1 MAIEPEGYANSR
13 YARAL
18 AEFGTPRLLPRS
30 RGWLLERSIPATPYR
45 DAMGCYPLFTCAD
58 WSQLEVDLNELH
70 DLVSV
75 ALVADPFGNHDL
87 ELLRRCF
94 PDRVIPFKEHL
105 VTNLAQSPESFVD
118 AQHRRKARRAL
129 ERLTVERCDDPTRF
143 VDDWNKLY
151 ANLIQRHTI
160 HGLAAF
166 SATSF
171 RKQMVVPGLSMFR
184 ASDGDETVGI
194 TLWYADRGVAYYHL
208 GAYSEAGYKLEASFA
223 IFWYVL
229 DYFARREVQ
238 WLDLGAGAG
247 LSSDEKTDGLTRF
260 KRGWA
265 NDTRSAY
272 FCGRIFDRARYEEA
286 MKIRHVTESEYFPAY
301 RKGEFG

>member
-1 MAIEPEGYANSR
+1 
-13 YARAL
+13 
-18 AEFGTPRLLPRS
+18 
-30 RGWLLERSIPATPYR
+30 
-45 DAMGCYPLFTCAD
+45 MGCYPLFACND
-58 WSQLEVDLNELH
+58 WSQLEVDLNELN

-75 ALVADPFGNHDL
+75 ALVADPFGNHDP
-87 ELLRRCF
+87 ELLHRCF
-94 PDRVIPFKEHL
+94 PDRVITFKEHL
-105 VTNLAQSPESFVD
+105 VTDLAQSPESFVD

-129 ERLTVERCDDPTRF
+129 ERLTVERCDDATRF

-171 RKQMVVPGLSMFR
+171 REQMAVPGLSMFR

-194 TLWYADRGVAYYHL
+194 TLWYANRGVAYYHL
-208 GAYSEAGYKLEASFA
+208 GAYSDAGYELEASFA
-223 IFWYVL
+223 IFWYVI
-229 DYFARREVQ
+229 DYFARHDVQ

-247 LSSDEKTDGLTRF
+247 VSSAEKTDGLTRF

-286 MKIRHVTESEYFPAY
+286 MRIRNVTASEYFPAY